1 MTQQSDERLFLDSYD
16 RGILERVWC
25 WKNLE
30 TGESSQ
36 EFLSKKAALETWRSN
51 GLVWSRLEDF
61 GD

>member
-1 MTQQSDERLFLDSYD
+1 MTEQSDGLFLDSYD

-36 EFLSKKAALETWRSN
+36 EFLSKKAALEAWRSN
-51 GLVWSRLEDF
+51 GLAWSRLEDF